1 MAHEL
6 LQFMDEALVDE
17 NLLNEFTTKFSD
29 LYDAQGNPKFPDS
42 DEQLS
47 NWFDDK
53 GYNISKGQ
61 CKKLGPAT
69 AKASGKVM
77 PQY

>member
-1 MAHEL
+1 MAFAL
-6 LQFMDEALVDE
+6 LEFMDEALEDE
-17 NLLNEFTTKFSD
+17 SLLQEWKTKFNE
-29 LYDAQGNPKFPDS
+29 LYDEQGNPRFSDS

-47 NWFDDK
+47 NWFDEK

-61 CKKLGPAT
+61 CKKLKT
-69 AKASGKVM
+69 TMHRAKGKPI